1 MIEQSHFTKTAH
13 SVRGLG
19 IPAQRGIVAAAAALL
34 IVGGAVVWRIG
45 ASSTPTPSLPAKVAA
60 TARNP
65 AIDELVGTTKA
76 LDASQQQVVDQ
87 LQIVQDLLAAQ
98 RVETKRTA
106 DKVAALSD
114 KLEALRQSFASV
126 QQPAVDEAEAAPPSK
141 QVAQASRS
149 RAKANRAAPAR
160 KFTKSK
166 RHRTASTR
174 R

>member
-1 MIEQSHFTKTAH
+1 MIEQSRFTKTAH
-13 SVRGLG
+13 VVRGLG
-19 IPAQRGIVAAAAALL
+19 VPAQRGIVAAVAALL
-34 IVGGAVVWRIG
+34 IVVGAVVWRIG
-45 ASSTPTPSLPAKVAA
+45 SNSPATLSAPAKVVAA
-60 TARNP
+60 ARNP

-76 LDASQQQVVDQ
+76 LDASQQQVIDQ

-98 RVETKRTA
+98 RAETKRTA

-114 KLEALRQSFASV
+114 KLEGLRQSFASI
-126 QQPAVDEAEAAPPSK
+126 QQPAVDEAEAAPPSDK
-141 QVAQASRS
+141 VAQASRP
-149 RAKANRAAPAR
+149 RTKANRAASAR